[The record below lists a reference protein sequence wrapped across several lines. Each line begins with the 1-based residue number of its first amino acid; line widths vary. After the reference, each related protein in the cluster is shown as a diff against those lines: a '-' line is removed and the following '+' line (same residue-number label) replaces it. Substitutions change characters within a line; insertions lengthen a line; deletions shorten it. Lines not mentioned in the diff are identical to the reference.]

1 MAKQK
6 STGKYVHLV
15 PWSPQCPI
23 TLVGSHKD
31 NVGPIVQAILQQGP
45 VKLGGRHVV
54 AALEETTAE
63 GMLKMWSEAT
73 GKDAIHVQI
82 SMEDYE
88 KLWPVWATEMAAMY
102 MWWEHEGEALW
113 ALRSEKVVSLE
124 DLGLNKQ
131 DLVSTKE
138 AMLTRDWDALC

>member
-1 MAKQK
+1 M
-6 STGKYVHLV
+6 
-15 PWSPQCPI
+15 PWSAQCPI

-31 NVGPIVQAILQQGP
+31 NVGPVVQAILTQGP
-45 VKLGGRHVV
+45 LKLGTRHVV

-73 GKDAIHVQI
+73 GKDAVHVQI

-102 MWWEHEGEALW
+102 MWWQHEGVALW
-113 ALRSEKVVSLE
+113 AARDEKVVTLQ
-124 DLGLNKQ
+124 DLGLKKE
-131 DLVSTKE
+131 DLVSTKD
-138 AMLTRDWDALC
+138 AMLTQDWDALC